1 MAIAVDGYGNIT
13 QSNAKE
19 IYTAWKRG
27 EVDLDKTQQKKC
39 ESFLSPEEIDE
50 VQYDEKVGEKRG
62 KDSIN
67 TEDAK
72 DNGNGTEAGATVA
85 SAVGSI
91 GTIILSIQAASKTA
105 GTNGIV
111 ALIVSAA
118 AIVGSAA
125 ALAMSFAF
133 DNQLD
138 ERKARSGETDANNQA
153 MDTYSDGLTNSM
165 DMMNEDVQT
174 YQEQQDALTTAV
186 NTQTSDMAALQMEY
200 DNAVAMGDTNGA
212 KAAKEQ
218 MKTLEEQDNSQ
229 LEEDLAETGGAI
241 EEYRAMN
248 VEALGCAES
257 GQTVSDFLKAGKA
270 KGTLAMING
279 ALCAVGALAAG
290 LAAAFVAIPKLWT
303 PFGPIDAPASI
314 VGTVIWS
321 SVAAMMG
328 YASGKYFQKGS
339 QENECGS
346 NGESMQEHVNNLND
360 MVGQQ
365 EEYTTETEGAF
376 AESDEAAAESQAD
389 ASEKAGEAV
398 SKNGEKNANTKDTAD
413 DEKTTAGSG
422 SGGGANA

>member
-62 KDSIN
+62 KDSIE
-67 TEDAK
+67 TEGADK
-72 DNGNGTEAGATVA
+72 KQGGNATGVTVGNIAAVAGAVA
-85 SAVGSI
+85 SAHAISMAADG
-91 GTIILSIQAASKTA
+91 GTQWAFGILMNACAASTILMVK
-105 GTNGIV
+105 
-111 ALIVSAA
+111 
-118 AIVGSAA
+118 
-125 ALAMSFAF
+125 AF
-133 DNQLD
+133 DSAFK
-138 ERKARSGETDANNQA
+138 ERTAARDASDQSNST
-153 MDTYSDGLTNSM
+153 MDTYSDGLTNTM

-212 KAAKEQ
+212 QAAKEQ

-248 VEALGCAES
+248 AEALGCAES
-257 GQTVSDFLKAGKA
+257 GQTVSDFLKGGTALGVVGIINTLVLATGATLMALTAAGTLPKIAPFFPDLPLTLAGKVVFGIA
-270 KGTLAMING
+270 G
-279 ALCAVGALAAG
+279 AL
-290 LAAAFVAIPKLWT
+290 
-303 PFGPIDAPASI
+303 FG
-314 VGTVIWS
+314 
-321 SVAAMMG
+321 VAAKNMG
-328 YASGKYFQKGS
+328 SKTKDEF
-339 QENECGS
+339 ECGS
-346 NGESMQEHVNNLND
+346 KGGEMQEHVNSLNE
-360 MVGQQ
+360 MIEQQ
-365 EEYTTETEGAF
+365 STYADETEGTF

-398 SKNGEKNANTKDTAD
+398 SQNGEKNANTKDKAD